1 MKILI
6 IILSLIT
13 YAGASEDHEHGKKNI
28 EEREVPHIEHGNHDE
43 HGHKKDSEKGEHT
56 HEEGDDHHEEKH
68 DDHEEHGD
76 SDKHGHDH
84 GGGKAIGEG
93 KAITEVDEERGFKL
107 SQEAITSLG
116 IKLKTIT
123 KFNHLLIAKKS
134 LVTSKSEKG
143 IYRFREG
150 FFKFISVKII
160 KEQGDGY
167 LIQVDSLKAKD
178 QIVVSGIGL
187 LRVSDVYSTDK
198 SEYGHAH

>member
-6 IILSLIT
+6 IIFSLVA
-13 YAGASEDHEHGKKNI
+13 YAGASEDHGKKNI
-28 EEREVPHIEHGNHDE
+28 EEREVPHLEHGNHDE
-43 HGHKKDSEKGEHT
+43 HEHKKDSEKGEHT
-56 HEEGDDHHEEKH
+56 HEEKH
-68 DDHEEHGD
+68 DDHEKHDEHE
-76 SDKHGHDH
+76 HDH

-107 SQEAITSLG
+107 SKEAITSLG

-134 LVTSKSEKG
+134 LVTSKHEKG

-150 FFKFISVKII
+150 FFKFVSVKII
-160 KEQGDGY
+160 KEQGSGY
-167 LIQVDSLKAKD
+167 LIQVDGLKAKD
-178 QIVVSGIGL
+178 QIVISGIGL